1 MAGTLLMHFLTQWL
15 HTELR
20 LVLEWIVS
28 RLMLHGLLMEFCLLY
43 MIGRDLQRLSGN
55 STAKVGLWSSEE
67 IKRLRVDHASS
78 GDIHDQR
85 VPTIEDSLMLVSS
98 SVRKVILDAKV
109 GPPLYEKEAAKDILS
124 VLKDTHCKNCLVWAK
139 SDKLVRDMINL
150 STDVETGYI
159 VMEDASTKARSNVLR
174 ITNAGVVGVYHPL
187 IDEKLIRILHGRR
200 KKVYAWTVDDAVSMR
215 RMLLEHVD
223 AVVTSNPALL
233 QQIMQDTRTKCLEEG
248 YTRQLI

>member
-98 SVRKVILDAKV
+98 SVQKVILDAKV

-124 VLKDTHCKNCLVWAK
+124 VVSSYFFTEIIHPPAFSEVTQGNA
-139 SDKLVRDMINL
+139 SD
-150 STDVETGYI
+150 
-159 VMEDASTKARSNVLR
+159 
-174 ITNAGVVGVYHPL
+174 
-187 IDEKLIRILHGRR
+187 
-200 KKVYAWTVDDAVSMR
+200 
-215 RMLLEHVD
+215 
-223 AVVTSNPALL
+223 
-233 QQIMQDTRTKCLEEG
+233 
-248 YTRQLI
+248 